1 MQDYSASKS
10 LTAARTETRVIE
22 KERIVRDH
30 ADKSSQ
36 ECRMW
41 NAVGCRRM
49 ALACTRRHSTENSAK
64 FLALLTRSTDP
75 SCYQLRKVIICGSQ

>member
-30 ADKSSQ
+30 ADKSS
-36 ECRMW
+36 
-41 NAVGCRRM
+41 
-49 ALACTRRHSTENSAK
+49 
-64 FLALLTRSTDP
+64 
-75 SCYQLRKVIICGSQ
+75 